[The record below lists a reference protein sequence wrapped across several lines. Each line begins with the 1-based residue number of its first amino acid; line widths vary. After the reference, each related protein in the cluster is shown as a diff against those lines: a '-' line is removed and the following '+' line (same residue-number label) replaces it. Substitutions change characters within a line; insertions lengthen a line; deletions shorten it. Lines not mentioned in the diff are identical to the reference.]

1 MTDLS
6 YTRFLA
12 GADGAD
18 RSADADPAETAE
30 WRDAFLAAVA
40 THGPARARFL
50 LDELARLACTP
61 AIGWQPELVT
71 PYINTVAVDRQP
83 AFPGDLAIEEK
94 LASLMRWNALA
105 MVARANAAYGELG
118 GHIASYASAAD
129 LFEVGFNHFFRAR
142 SEGTEPR
149 RAAPS
154 SERPP
159 REGSDPHPVGERAG
173 QHLGD
178 LVFFQPHSAPGV
190 YARAFLEGR
199 LTEADLA
206 HYRQE
211 ITAPPQGAQGLS
223 SYPHPWLMPDF
234 WQFPT
239 GSMGIGPISSIY
251 HARFMRYLTHRGLL
265 DCDQRHE
272 AGGHAAARRVWGVFG
287 DGEMDE
293 PESMSALTLA
303 SREKLDN
310 LVWVVNCNLQRLDGP
325 VRGNGR
331 IVDELE
337 KLFRGAGWN
346 VIKLLWGS
354 DWDGLFARDV
364 TGALVRAFDHTV
376 DGQMQTFAAK
386 DGRYNRDH
394 FFNQNDELSRLAQ
407 GMTDEQIDRLKRGGH
422 DLVKIHAAYAA
433 AVAHRGQ
440 PTVILA
446 HTKKGYGMG
455 QAGQGKMTTHSQKK
469 LDEAALIEFRNRFNL
484 PISDEQAKS
493 LAFFKPPEDSAE
505 MRYLHERRSA
515 LGGYLPRRFSD
526 CATVPV
532 PDLSSYAG
540 FATAADGKDMS
551 TTMAFV
557 RLLGNLLKDK
567 ALGPRIVP
575 IVADEART
583 FGMAN
588 LFKQVGIYSSVG
600 QRYEPEDIG
609 SVLSY
614 REALDGQILE
624 EGISEAGAI
633 ASWTAAATSYSVHG
647 IAMLPFYIYYSMFGF
662 QRVGDAIW
670 AAADQRAR
678 GFLLGATSGRTTL
691 GGEGLQHQDGSSHLV
706 AATIPNCKAYDPAFA
721 GEMAVIVDRGMRE
734 MLVQQRDVF
743 YYLTLMNESYA
754 QPSLP
759 AGVEEDVVRGCYRF
773 AQYGDAA
780 SARRVTLLGS
790 GAILGEV
797 IRAAE
802 ALAAQG
808 IASDV
813 YSVTSWSELAR
824 DGMACEQRA
833 LAGDPA
839 PGMPFIAQQ
848 LAASSGP
855 LIAATDYV
863 RAVPEQVRA
872 FVPAGR
878 RFISLGTD
886 GFGRS
891 DTRAALRQ
899 FFGVDAAAVAQ
910 AARHALGR
918 S

>member
-1 MTDLS
+1 MSDPGLS
-6 YTRFLA
+6 RFLA
-12 GADGAD
+12 AQASPADVPA
-18 RSADADPAETAE
+18 RADAPGLAGAAQPSPLPEPDPDPQETAE
-30 WRDAFLAAVA
+30 WREAFQALVQQ
-40 THGPARARFL
+40 HGPGRARFV
-50 LDELARLACTP
+50 LDQLALLARDP
-61 AIGWQPELVT
+61 RIGWSPELVT
-71 PYINTVAVDRQP
+71 PYVNTIPAERQP
-83 AFPGDLAIEEK
+83 VFPGDLAIEEK

-105 MVARANAAYGELG
+105 MVVRANAAHGDLG

-129 LFEVGFNHFFRAR
+129 LFEVGFNHFFRAH
-142 SEGTEPR
+142 GP
-149 RAAPS
+149 A
-154 SERPP
+154 
-159 REGSDPHPVGERAG
+159 DPG
-173 QHLGD
+173 GD

-199 LTEADLA
+199 LSEADLA

-211 ITAPPQGAQGLS
+211 ITGPRQGARGLS

-239 GSMGIGPISSIY
+239 GSMGLGPISSIY

-265 DCDQRHE
+265 DC
-272 AGGHAAARRVWGVFG
+272 AGRKVWGVFG

-303 SREKLDN
+303 SRERLDN

-331 IVDELE
+331 VVDELE
-337 KLFRGAGWN
+337 RLFRGAGWN

-354 DWDGLFARDV
+354 DWDGLFARDT
-364 TGALVRAFDHTV
+364 TGALVRAFAHTV

-386 DGRYNRDH
+386 DGRFNRDH
-394 FFNQNDELSRLAQ
+394 FFGQNPELAALAQ
-407 GMTDEQIDRLKRGGH
+407 GLTDEQIDRLKRGGH
-422 DLVKIHAAYAA
+422 DLVKIHAAYHAA
-433 AVAHRGQ
+433 AAHSGT

-455 QAGQGKMTTHSQKK
+455 AAGQGRMTTHSQKK
-469 LDEAALIEFRNRFNL
+469 FDEDDLIAFRNRFNL
-484 PISDEQAKS
+484 PLSDEQARG
-493 LAFFKPPEDSAE
+493 LAFLKPAQDSPE
-505 MRYLHERRSA
+505 MRYLTARREA
-515 LGGYLPRRFSD
+515 LGGPLPARDAGPDAGS
-526 CATVPV
+526 
-532 PDLSSYAG
+532 DLSVPGLSDYAG
-540 FATAADGKDMS
+540 FALQPGGKEMS

-557 RLLGNLLKDK
+557 RMLGSLLKQ
-567 ALGPRIVP
+567 AGIGPRIVP

-647 IAMLPFYIYYSMFGF
+647 LPMLPFYIYYSMFGF

-706 AATIPNCKAYDPAFA
+706 ASTIPNCRAWDPAFA
-721 GEMAVIVDRGMRE
+721 GEMALIVDHGMRR
-734 MLVQQRDVF
+734 MLLEQCDEFF
-743 YYLTLMNESYA
+743 YITLMNENYA
-754 QPSLP
+754 QPDLP
-759 AGVEEDVVRGCYRF
+759 PQAAEGVLRGGYLFERV
-773 AQYGDAA
+773 AAEGDALGE
-780 SARRVTLLGS
+780 VTLLGS
-790 GAILGEV
+790 GAILTEV
-797 IRAAE
+797 RKAARLLAAE
-802 ALAAQG
+802 G
-808 IASDV
+808 IAS
-813 YSVTSWSELAR
+813 SVFSITSWSELAR
-824 DGMACEQRA
+824 QGQDWER
-833 LAGDPA
+833 LRD
-839 PGMPFIAQQ
+839 
-848 LAASSGP
+848 LAAEAGAAAPQALPYVGQLLQQGRGP
-855 LIAATDYV
+855 VVAATDYV
-863 RAVPEQVRA
+863 RAVPEGIRA
-872 FVPAGR
+872 YVPADRG
-878 RFISLGTD
+878 FLTLGTD

-891 DTRAALRQ
+891 DTRSALRE
-899 FFGVDAAAVAQ
+899 FFGVDAAHIARVARGAGRRC
-910 AARHALGR
+910 AASAP
-918 S
+918 

>member
-1 MTDLS
+1 MNTS
-6 YTRFLA
+6 SIHTPV
-12 GADGAD
+12 G
-18 RSADADPAETAE
+18 DADPQETAE
-30 WRDAFLAAVA
+30 WRDAFLALVG
-40 THGPARARFL
+40 TQGPERARHI
-50 LDELARLACTP
+50 LDGLVRLAHTAQIGWSPELA
-61 AIGWQPELVT
+61 T
-71 PYINTVAVDRQP
+71 PYVNTIAVDQQGS
-83 AFPGDLAIEEK
+83 FPGDLAIEEK

-105 MVARANAAYGELG
+105 MVAKANAEYGELG

-129 LFEVGFNHFFRAR
+129 LFEVGFNHFFQAR
-142 SEGTEPR
+142 NENHG
-149 RAAPS
+149 
-154 SERPP
+154 
-159 REGSDPHPVGERAG
+159 
-173 QHLGD
+173 GD

-199 LTEADLA
+199 LSEHDLA

-211 ITAPPQGAQGLS
+211 ITAPLRGARGLS

-251 HARFMRYLTHRGLL
+251 HARFMRYLTHRQLL
-265 DCDQRHE
+265 DCTQRNE
-272 AGGHAAARRVWGVFG
+272 QGKPVAERRVWGVFG

-303 SREKLDN
+303 SRERLDN

-331 IVDELE
+331 IIDELE

-346 VIKLLWGS
+346 VIKLVWGS
-354 DWDGLFARDV
+354 DWDGLFARDL
-364 TGALVRAFDHTV
+364 TGALVQTFANTV

-386 DGRYNRDH
+386 DGRFNRDN
-394 FFNQNDELSRLAQ
+394 FFGQNVELQRLAQ

-422 DLVKIHAAYAA
+422 DIVKIHAAYSAA
-433 AVAHRGQ
+433 HQHRGQ

-469 LDEAALIEFRNRFNL
+469 LDEAALIEYRNRFHLPLSDTQAANL
-484 PISDEQAKS
+484 E
-493 LAFFKPPEDSAE
+493 FVKPAEDCAE
-505 MRYLHERRSA
+505 MRYLHQQRQR
-515 LGGYLPRRFSD
+515 LGGYLPRRQTD
-526 CATVPV
+526 AAVVPV
-532 PDLSSYAG
+532 PALASYAA
-540 FATAADGKDMS
+540 FATAAAGKEMS

-557 RLLGNLLKDK
+557 RLLGNLLKDQE
-567 ALGPRIVP
+567 LGPRIVP

-647 IAMLPFYIYYSMFGF
+647 LAMLPFYIYYSMFGF

-670 AAADQRAR
+670 AAADQRSR

-721 GEMAVIVDRGMRE
+721 GEMAVIIDHGMRE
-734 MLVQQRDVF
+734 MLVEQKDVF
-743 YYLTLMNESYA
+743 YYVTLMNENYA
-754 QPSLP
+754 QPDLP
-759 AGVEEDVVRGCYRF
+759 DGAAADVVRGCYKF
-773 AQYGDAA
+773 ASCLRTSDGGQGPK
-780 SARRVTLLGS
+780 SFKNVTLLGS
-790 GAILGEV
+790 GAILTEV
-797 IRAAE
+797 IKAAHL
-802 ALAAQG
+802 LAAQG
-808 IASDV
+808 VSVDV
-813 YSVTSWSELAR
+813 FSVTSWSELAR
-824 DGMACEQRA
+824 DGRACLQSQ
-833 LAGDPA
+833 LAGETPV
-839 PGMPFIAQQ
+839 PTPFIAQQ
-848 LAASSGP
+848 LQGSTGP
-855 LIAATDYV
+855 IIAATDYV
-863 RAVPEQVRA
+863 CAVPESVRA
-872 FVPAGR
+872 YLPEGR
-878 RFISLGTD
+878 RYVTLGTD

-891 DTRAALRQ
+891 DTRAALRSY
-899 FFGVDAAAVAQ
+899 FGVDAAHIVQ
-910 AARHALGR
+910 AALA
-918 S
+918 